1 MTARRSG
8 AAAST
13 MLDRSDFNVIDTATT
28 STEALDCC
36 RKLIP
41 DVALVDVDLGIER
54 GFDVATALHR
64 GLSPVSARST
74 RNYTS
79 RDTATSLSRLPS
91 WLPAASA
98 STSSRRPF
106 KRGPRPWPMSTS
118 EHDHQ
123 AASAARR
130 LVTRCAPNI
139 LRALDFTGF
148 STGRLLSR
156 SKRSGG

>member
-13 MLDRSDFNVIDTATT
+13 MLDRSDFNVIDTAAT
-28 STEALDCC
+28 STEALDGC

-41 DVALVDVDLGIER
+41 DVALVDVNLGIER

-79 RDTATSLSRLPS
+79 RDTATSLSRLSS
-91 WLPAASA
+91 WLPTAFSIDIVTDAV
-98 STSSRRPF
+98 
-106 KRGPRPWPMSTS
+106 
-118 EHDHQ
+118 Q
-123 AASAARR
+123 AWS
-130 LVTRCAPNI
+130 
-139 LRALDFTGF
+139 
-148 STGRLLSR
+148 
-156 SKRSGG
+156 